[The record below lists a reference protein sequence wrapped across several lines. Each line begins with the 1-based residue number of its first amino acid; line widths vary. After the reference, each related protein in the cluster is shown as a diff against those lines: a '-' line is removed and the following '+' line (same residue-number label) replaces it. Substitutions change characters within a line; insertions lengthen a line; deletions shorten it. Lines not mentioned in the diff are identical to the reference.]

1 MGDDEKYRVDTA
13 RDDVSNL
20 VEVLQF
26 VATLPGHVRI
36 VGITWQP
43 TRTSKDGSVL
53 RAGYTIITE
62 TEG

>member
-1 MGDDEKYRVDTA
+1 MGDNQKYRVETA

-36 VGITWQP
+36 VGITWGP
-43 TRTSKDGSVL
+43 DRTSRDGNPIH
-53 RAGYTIITE
+53 AGYTIVSE
-62 TEG
+62 MDV